1 MNAMLERW
9 IIFGVV
15 AFSFLYA
22 WRASA
27 KAPITI
33 HKVFHHTNADA
44 KALELGSFVLYGEGF
59 TKEPLKLHVVVSDA
73 LQEYR
78 FVIPRVTV
86 HDAEIRRK
94 LQALRTQQGSHG
106 YQLVVE
112 DLKRPDE
119 GLSVIFKFPKN
130 RCEVSCTYTNSIQH
144 EKGIIFHVYNR
155 ELKEDLK
162 RCSSPVIRTVLH
174 TPPRIFIDPGHGGDD
189 KGAVATSG
197 MTEKKVCLAVGK
209 KVKKELGSLGYAVC
223 MSREADRFIPLDE
236 RTHKASRFNA
246 DLVVSIHA
254 NSAPS
259 IQAAGVE
266 IFFLDP
272 QLADQEKSL
281 SPEMYAYLKKYYA
294 LRTASSQKLATAL
307 HTACNASLSAHN
319 SVFKDR
325 GIKTAVSQIL
335 LGAAR
340 PATLIE
346 IGFLTNPIEARL
358 LADRHYQ
365 SILAHAIAQGIHHYC
380 VNMRLS

>member
-1 MNAMLERW
+1 MSAMLERW

-15 AFSFLYA
+15 ALSFLCA

-27 KAPITI
+27 AKMPITI

-59 TKEPLKLHVVVSDA
+59 TKEPLTPQVVFTDA
-73 LQEYR
+73 MQEYR

-94 LQALRTQQGSHG
+94 LQSLKAQQEPQG
-106 YQLVVE
+106 YQLVVAE
-112 DLKRPDE
+112 LKKPDA
-119 GLSVIFKFPKN
+119 GLSVIFRFPKN
-130 RCEVSCTYTNSIQH
+130 RCEISCAYTNSIQH

-155 ELKEDLK
+155 DLKESLK
-162 RCSSPVIRTVLH
+162 QHQSPVLRTALH

-189 KGAVATSG
+189 QGAVAPSG
-197 MTEKKVCLAVGK
+197 ATEKGVCLAVGK
-209 KVKKELGSLGYAVC
+209 KVKKELCKLGYAVC
-223 MSREADRFIPLDE
+223 MSRDTDLAIPLDE
-236 RTHKASRFNA
+236 RTYKATRFNA
-246 DLVVSIHA
+246 DLVISIHA

-259 IQAAGVE
+259 TQAAGVE

-272 QLADQEKSL
+272 QLADQESSL
-281 SPEMYAYLKKYYA
+281 SPALYVYLKNYYA
-294 LRTASSQKLATAL
+294 IRTAASQKLASAL
-307 HTACNASLSAHN
+307 HATCTETLSAHN
-319 SVFKDR
+319 TVFNDR

-346 IGFLTNPIEARL
+346 IGFLTNPTEACL
-358 LADRHYQ
+358 LADAHYQ
-365 SILAHAIAQGIHHYC
+365 SIVADAIARGIHRYC
-380 VNMRLS
+380 VNMQL